1 MTGQKRR
8 SPIEIDDHRALAE
21 FRYQIR
27 RFLAFSERAAR
38 DAGIEPQQ
46 HQLLL
51 ALTGLPAGVAPT
63 IGELAERLQIQHHST
78 VELVSRLVQRDL
90 VRRARNPADRR
101 QVFVE
106 LTDDGREIMERL
118 SAVHLDQLHRGGP
131 QLARSLSAIVA
142 ETTHE
147 PPAEHRT

>member
-1 MTGQKRR
+1 MRGQMRR
-8 SPIEIDDHRALAE
+8 PPIDMDDHRALAE

-51 ALTGLPAGVAPT
+51 VLTGLPDGASPT
-63 IGELAERLQIQHHST
+63 ISELAERLQIKHHST
-78 VELVSRLVQRDL
+78 VELVSRLARRDL
-90 VRRARNPADRR
+90 VCRSRNPADRR

-106 LTDDGREIMERL
+106 LTDEGREIMAQL
-118 SAVHLDQLHRGGP
+118 SAVHLDELHRVGP
-131 QLARSLSAIVA
+131 ELARALNAIVA
-142 ETTHE
+142 ETAQAA
-147 PPAEHRT
+147 PDRRA